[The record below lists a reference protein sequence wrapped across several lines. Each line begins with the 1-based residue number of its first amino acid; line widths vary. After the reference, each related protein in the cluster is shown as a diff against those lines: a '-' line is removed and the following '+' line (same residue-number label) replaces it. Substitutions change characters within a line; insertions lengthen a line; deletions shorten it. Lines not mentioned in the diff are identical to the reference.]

1 MGTILYNISLIWT
14 FLHCV
19 IMFMFLYESRY
30 SAIKTNI
37 ITSIIIAPLVA
48 LNMASVLILGM
59 EKAGQLLLL
68 FCVIPSFIFF
78 FIMAKNRDS
87 RFLFTFCLADTIILE
102 VAFVTN
108 ILDTFLG
115 LGNNIVLFAGR
126 IILLPAIE
134 FLILKYLRKP
144 YHILQQYTKKGWG
157 IFSLLGAI
165 FYLTMIVTAFYPT
178 ILTSR
183 PEYYPH
189 IILIL
194 ILVPVMYI
202 TVFVV
207 LWKQIEIFRISREN
221 NMLNLQMKMIDE
233 NLKTRIAAE
242 KDLKILRHDIRHN
255 LILLN
260 DYIQNGKISDA
271 QKFISKLS
279 DSIDKTSVKTFCV
292 NNSVNVIIS
301 HYNSIAVENEIDFE
315 AKLQLSELLPVD
327 ETDFAVILSNALE
340 NAINAQKECSDKKIR
355 VNAFENYGH
364 LYIEIKNSFCGEI
377 QFSKGFPVCDSE
389 DHGYG
394 TRSIAAI
401 IKKYNGTFS
410 FTAENG
416 LFVFRGSM

>member
-1 MGTILYNISLIWT
+1 
-14 FLHCV
+14 
-19 IMFMFLYESRY
+19 
-30 SAIKTNI
+30 
-37 ITSIIIAPLVA
+37 
-48 LNMASVLILGM
+48 
-59 EKAGQLLLL
+59 
-68 FCVIPSFIFF
+68 
-78 FIMAKNRDS
+78 
-87 RFLFTFCLADTIILE
+87 
-102 VAFVTN
+102 
-108 ILDTFLG
+108 
-115 LGNNIVLFAGR
+115 
-126 IILLPAIE
+126 
-134 FLILKYLRKP
+134 
-144 YHILQQYTKKGWG
+144 
-157 IFSLLGAI
+157 
-165 FYLTMIVTAFYPT
+165 MIVTAFYPT

-301 HYNSIAVENEIDFE
+301 HYN
-315 AKLQLSELLPVD
+315 
-327 ETDFAVILSNALE
+327 
-340 NAINAQKECSDKKIR
+340 
-355 VNAFENYGH
+355 
-364 LYIEIKNSFCGEI
+364 
-377 QFSKGFPVCDSE
+377 
-389 DHGYG
+389 
-394 TRSIAAI
+394 RSIS
-401 IKKYNGTFS
+401 KQSFS
-410 FTAENG
+410 
-416 LFVFRGSM
+416 